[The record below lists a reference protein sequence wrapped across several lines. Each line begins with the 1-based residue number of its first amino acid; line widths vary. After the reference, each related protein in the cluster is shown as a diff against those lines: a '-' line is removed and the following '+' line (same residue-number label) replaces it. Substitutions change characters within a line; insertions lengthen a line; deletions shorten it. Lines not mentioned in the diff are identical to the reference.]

1 MPNTS
6 LPINLQAA
14 ERTQLEQW
22 ESAQGTPQQVAL
34 RCRIILGAVAG
45 EQNVAIAEKLGV
57 SRPTVLLWRKRVREQ
72 GIGEVWQI
80 APGRGRK
87 PQYDQATRERIIQA
101 TLHSKPPGM
110 THWSCRLMAEAQ
122 QVSPRTV
129 NSLWQLHNLNLHLR
143 RTLKLSRDRKFQE

>member
-1 MPNTS
+1 MIWSMPNTS
-6 LPINLQAA
+6 LPISLQVA

-87 PQYDQATRERIIQA
+87 AVRSSHARADHPSD
-101 TLHSKPPGM
+101 L
-110 THWSCRLMAEAQ
+110 AQ
-122 QVSPRTV
+122 
-129 NSLWQLHNLNLHLR
+129 
-143 RTLKLSRDRKFQE
+143 